1 MKKIIEGERMNIL
14 QKINIAEEFD
24 NVLIFSLIIFLI
36 KEGGE
41 DMMTIGVLLLLLLTN

>member
-1 MKKIIEGERMNIL
+1 MIEGEKLKIL

-41 DMMTIGVLLLLLLTN
+41 DMMTIGVLLLLLIQ

>member
-1 MKKIIEGERMNIL
+1 MVEGERMNIL

-41 DMMTIGVLLLLLLTN
+41 DMITIGVLLLLLTN

>member
-1 MKKIIEGERMNIL
+1 MNIL

-24 NVLIFSLIIFLI
+24 NVLILSLIIFLI

-41 DMMTIGVLLLLLLTN
+41 DMMIIGVLLLLLIQ

>member
-1 MKKIIEGERMNIL
+1 MRKIIKGDKMNVL
-14 QKINIAEEFD
+14 QKINIAEDFD

-41 DMMTIGVLLLLLLTN
+41 DMMTIGVLLLLLLAN

>member
-1 MKKIIEGERMNIL
+1 MKKIIEGEEMDFL
-14 QKINIAEEFD
+14 QKINIAKEID